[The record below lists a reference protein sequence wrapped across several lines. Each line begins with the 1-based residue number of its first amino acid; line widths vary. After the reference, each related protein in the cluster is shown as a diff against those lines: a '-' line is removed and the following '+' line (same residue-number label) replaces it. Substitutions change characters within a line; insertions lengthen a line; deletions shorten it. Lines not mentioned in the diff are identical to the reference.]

1 MAELLE
7 CDLPTIK
14 RLDQATVNRIAA
26 GEVIHR
32 PANALKELLENS
44 IDAGS
49 TQIAVLAKDGGLKLL
64 QVTDDGH
71 GIRKEDMAI
80 AVERFTTVCFK
91 LFSSAYT
98 RSIASNC
105 ISANNK
111 QSKLQNYED
120 LSSIQTFGFRGEA
133 LASMSHVAHLTLT
146 TMVAGRSRRAQYSVL
161 ASVRPIL
168 YNQLLYHETKTLK
181 ER

>member
-1 MAELLE
+1 MSEQVDV
-7 CDLPTIK
+7 DLPTIRK
-14 RLDQATVNRIAA
+14 LDQATVNRIAA

-80 AVERFTTVCFK
+80 AVERFTTVHFK
-91 LFSSAYT
+91 GLGNIFCLCSKADT
-98 RSIASNC
+98 RLDAEQAAKLRRSI
-105 ISANNK
+105 
-111 QSKLQNYED
+111 YHTD
-120 LSSIQTFGFRGEA
+120 LWFPRRSSCK
-133 LASMSHVAHLTLT
+133 HVACRTSHPNHH
-146 TMVAGRSRRAQYSVL
+146 GGGQVL
-161 ASVRPIL
+161 AALDSQFTAPNDIVLALFLDAPSNTSAIF
-168 YNQLLYHETKTLK
+168 
-181 ER
+181 

>member
-1 MAELLE
+1 MAEPLE
-7 CDLPTIK
+7 CDIPTIK

-80 AVERFTTVCFK
+80 AVERFTTVCLK
-91 LFSSAYT
+91 ISSSAFLPLF
-98 RSIASNC
+98 IAC
-105 ISANNK
+105 
-111 QSKLQNYED
+111 
-120 LSSIQTFGFRGEA
+120 
-133 LASMSHVAHLTLT
+133 
-146 TMVAGRSRRAQYSVL
+146 
-161 ASVRPIL
+161 
-168 YNQLLYHETKTLK
+168 
-181 ER
+181 

>member
-1 MAELLE
+1 MSEPLE
-7 CDLPTIK
+7 QDLPTIRK
-14 RLDQATVNRIAA
+14 LDQATVNRIAA

-49 TQIAVLAKDGGLKLL
+49 TQIAVLCKDGGLKLL

-80 AVERFTTVCFK
+80 AVERFTTVYMTVFVISV
-91 LFSSAYT
+91 FPAFGST
-98 RSIASNC
+98 R
-105 ISANNK
+105 
-111 QSKLQNYED
+111 
-120 LSSIQTFGFRGEA
+120 
-133 LASMSHVAHLTLT
+133 
-146 TMVAGRSRRAQYSVL
+146 
-161 ASVRPIL
+161 
-168 YNQLLYHETKTLK
+168 

>member
-1 MAELLE
+1 MSEPLE
-7 CDLPTIK
+7 IDLPTIRK
-14 RLDQATVNRIAA
+14 LDQATVNRIAA

-80 AVERFTTVCFK
+80 AVERFTTVNFFLTHLSCYAF
-91 LFSSAYT
+91 LLGSLLVGSFFRVSFRIT
-98 RSIASNC
+98 RT
-105 ISANNK
+105 
-111 QSKLQNYED
+111 YPV
-120 LSSIQTFGFRGEA
+120 FRPLVFVERLWQA
-133 LASMSHVAHLTLT
+133 CLTL
-146 TMVAGRSRRAQYSVL
+146 L
-161 ASVRPIL
+161 I
-168 YNQLLYHETKTLK
+168 
-181 ER
+181 

>member
-1 MAELLE
+1 MGEPLDI
-7 CDLPTIK
+7 DLPTIK

-80 AVERFTTVCFK
+80 AVERFTTVCPK
-91 LFSSAYT
+91 FSCFA
-98 RSIASNC
+98 R
-105 ISANNK
+105 IS
-111 QSKLQNYED
+111 S
-120 LSSIQTFGFRGEA
+120 F
-133 LASMSHVAHLTLT
+133 
-146 TMVAGRSRRAQYSVL
+146 
-161 ASVRPIL
+161 L
-168 YNQLLYHETKTLK
+168 Y
-181 ER
+181 